1 MMPGVSGWM
10 PASRRMLL
18 SWLAFSVLAAC
29 LAAEPLEPERVAT
42 VIEALTR
49 LGPEKVE
56 TNPKLKEAL
65 GKVLEATRGT
75 PQFVELV
82 RDFKIKN
89 QDPALLEI
97 AAKNPSNST
106 GLEAA
111 RLIVADS
118 GHHRL
123 LVSGLAGGPAE
134 TIGGPEPGL
143 ADGDFTS
150 ARFNARNGYGR
161 RAAAVSQHA
170 GGWAVVICQYTPV
183 GYLSPAESE

>member
-1 MMPGVSGWM
+1 MPYRYQPRFAV
-10 PASRRMLL
+10 ASSAL
-18 SWLAFSVLAAC
+18 SMNLPVTCWLVCSVASAC

-111 RLIVADS
+111 RLIVAN
-118 GHHRL
+118 HNFEL
-123 LVSGLAGGPAE
+123 LKTALTGA
-134 TIGGPEPGL
+134 
-143 ADGDFTS
+143 
-150 ARFNARNGYGR
+150 NA
-161 RAAAVSQHA
+161 VK
-170 GGWAVVICQYTPV
+170 V
-183 GYLSPAESE
+183 